1 MTEENC
7 VKNMEKFNEKPEGYD
22 SLYPLF
28 EAAETASLSA
38 EDVVLYSQSEQRL
51 YDEEIAREEYGRNR
65 KEEGRKE
72 GRKEGM
78 LEAAFKIARNLKA
91 AGMSLSQIMD
101 ITGLPAD
108 KLAGL

>member
-72 GRKEGM
+72 GM